1 MSRSQRGRF
10 VAVTKDQWIE
20 LRALAIQHGWKPCGT
35 IDPGLGLEEL
45 KNFEKRG
52 WMGGYDCPSFQ
63 KATEGDAYALS
74 DCLASALQ
82 YYVDS
87 KSLLENEFSTRIVSM
102 NTGSTIFFSWTMSS
116 TIPENIPLRSVT
128 QSSNGA

>member
-45 KNFEKRG
+45 KNFEKKG

-63 KATEGDAYALS
+63 KATEGDAYALA

-87 KSLLENEFSTRIVSM
+87 KSLLENEFSTLNQDIVSQVKEFCSL
-102 NTGSTIFFSWTMSS
+102 GSFRIL
-116 TIPENIPLRSVT
+116 PENNKL
-128 QSSNGA
+128 A

>member
-1 MSRSQRGRF
+1 MSRSQRGLF

-87 KSLLENEFSTRIVSM
+87 KSLLENEFSTLNQDIVSQVKEFCSL
-102 NTGSTIFFSWTMSS
+102 GSFRIL
-116 TIPENIPLRSVT
+116 PENNKL
-128 QSSNGA
+128 A

>member
-1 MSRSQRGRF
+1 MILKSMSRSQRGRF

-87 KSLLENEFSTRIVSM
+87 KSLLENEFSTLNQDIVSQVKEFCSL
-102 NTGSTIFFSWTMSS
+102 GSFRIL
-116 TIPENIPLRSVT
+116 PENNKL
-128 QSSNGA
+128 A